1 MNETE
6 HNMAIAAETR
16 ESTMTSQLQAFLESR
31 LGDRAPEIFGLV
43 KASLGRSRENWLFDA
58 VWHDAGQEVRE
69 PLIVRRDPLGGLVE
83 SDRST
88 EFALLKA
95 LESSSIPSPKV
106 RWLDATGE
114 WLGRPSL
121 IMHRERGASDYYIL
135 NGELPLDTR
144 VALAR
149 ELCDLL
155 AELHLVSWQTIGIG
169 EVLDDPGPW
178 ASRAELE
185 RFIDTLHEDQLEPY
199 PELELAILWL
209 REKAPRAQA
218 TVLVHAD
225 FKAGNV
231 LLDGTEVV
239 ALLDWELA
247 HLGDPLEDIGW
258 ITQPLREREHLIPG
272 AWQRSDLLERYSRKT
287 GFAVEPESLRWW
299 NTFSTFKTAVM
310 QVSGLRSYL
319 EGRSDEPYR
328 PTAKVLT
335 TLLQSIEA

>member
-1 MNETE
+1 
-6 HNMAIAAETR
+6 
-16 ESTMTSQLQAFLESR
+16 MTGGRDTSILAQLRAFLQNQ
-31 LGDRAPEIFGLV
+31 LGDDAPEVSGLT

-58 VWHDAGQEVRE
+58 VWGDRGSEVRE

-83 SDRST
+83 SERST

-95 LESSSIPSPKV
+95 LEESSIPAPRV

-121 IMHRERGASDYYIL
+121 IMHREPGASDYHIL
-135 NGELPLDTR
+135 NGELPVQVR
-144 VALAR
+144 VDLAER
-149 ELCDLL
+149 LCDLL
-155 AELHLVSWQTIGIG
+155 ADLHLVDWQALGIG
-169 EVLDDPGPW
+169 EILDDPGPW

-185 RFIDTLHEDQLEPY
+185 RFVEILHADQHEPY
-199 PELELAILWL
+199 PELELAILWM
-209 REKAPRAQA
+209 REHAPRAQR

-231 LLDGTEVV
+231 LLEGTDVV

-258 ITQPLREREHLIPG
+258 ITQPLREREHLIAG
-272 AWQRSDLLERYSRKT
+272 AWERSQLLERYRSKT
-287 GFAVEPESLRWW
+287 GFDVEPASVHWW
-299 NTFSTFKTAVM
+299 NVFSTFKTAAM

-319 EGRSDEPYR
+319 EGRSEESYR
-328 PTAKVLT
+328 PTAKVLA
-335 TLLQSIEA
+335 TLLDSVGV

>member
-1 MNETE
+1 MPEQQVS
-6 HNMAIAAETR
+6 A
-16 ESTMTSQLQAFLESR
+16 QLRAFLKGQ
-31 LGDRAPEIFGLV
+31 LGDEAPDISEVV

-58 VWHDAGQEVRE
+58 VWHGADGDVHE

-83 SDRST
+83 SERAT
-88 EFALLKA
+88 EFALLRA
-95 LESSSIPSPKV
+95 LESSSIPAPKA

-121 IMHRERGASDYYIL
+121 IMRRERGASDYYIL
-135 NGELPLDTR
+135 NGELPLEDR
-144 VALAR
+144 VTVAER
-149 ELCDLL
+149 LCDLL
-155 AELHLVSWQTIGIG
+155 ADLHLVDWRASGVG
-169 EVLDDPGPW
+169 DVLDDPGQW

-185 RFIDTLHEDQLEPY
+185 RFVGILHADQLEPY

-209 REKAPRAQA
+209 RENAPPAQR

-231 LLDGTEVV
+231 LFDGTDVV

-247 HLGDPLEDIGW
+247 HLGDPLEDVGW
-258 ITQPLREREHLIPG
+258 VTQPLREREHLIPD
-272 AWQRSDLLERYSRKT
+272 AWERSNLLERYSRKT
-287 GFAVEPESLRWW
+287 GFEVEPRSLHWW

-319 EGRSDEPYR
+319 EGRSEEPYR
-328 PTAKVLT
+328 PTAKVLA
-335 TLLQSIEA
+335 TLLQALEA